1 MEFGGTGAVRQP
13 VIGGAG
19 FWLPVVWDG
28 YVVPAQEFVWVAQVK
43 PLGLPLM
50 RAGDEFKDGKGR
62 MRVGRRFFDG
72 DGYDRAEYT
81 VLWCWTLLL
90 APQEAQ
96 ARPDVVIEA
105 AGADAARVTFPF
117 RNETWECTLRFAT
130 DDGLLRTLETHRFDP
145 KSAAAE
151 TLVGRGG
158 ALARLGRGADSRGRA
173 DPLGERAR
181 GPDRD
186 RSRRGRERPLGRLLR
201 CLVPSAK
208 GSIRRAPRRPPIPHP
223 GVRPPQPRYCLQR
236 PSDDSEPRRL
246 IGGRGTTI
254 RSPAQE
260 GMVAMNRW
268 SNRRRW
274 DR

>member
-1 MEFGGTGAVRQP
+1 MAGAYERYVEAVGGRSRTALVEFGGTGAVRQP

-28 YVVPAQEFVWVAQVK
+28 YVVPGQEFVWVAQVK

-145 KSAAAE
+145 KSGQPRRWSAEVERWRASGAAPIPEAVLTRWE
-151 TLVGRGG
+151 SEPAVRIEID
-158 ALARLGRGADSRGRA
+158 RVEV
-173 DPLGERAR
+173 ERAR
-181 GPDRD
+181 
-186 RSRRGRERPLGRLLR
+186 
-201 CLVPSAK
+201 
-208 GSIRRAPRRPPIPHP
+208 
-223 GVRPPQPRYCLQR
+223 
-236 PSDDSEPRRL
+236 
-246 IGGRGTTI
+246 
-254 RSPAQE
+254 
-260 GMVAMNRW
+260 
-268 SNRRRW
+268 
-274 DR
+274 